1 MNMTV
6 IFYSRNK
13 PKSTIIVNYKGI
25 FLDIA

>member
-1 MNMTV
+1 MNKTV
-6 IFYSRNK
+6 IFYSRIK

>member
-6 IFYSRNK
+6 IFYSRFK
-13 PKSTIIVNYKGI
+13 PISTIIVNYKGI

>member
-6 IFYSRNK
+6 IFYSRIK

-25 FLDIA
+25 FLDIT

>member
-6 IFYSRNK
+6 IFYSRIK